1 MWNKITFTDIHLM
14 LDLNQGLESK
24 KGTTK
29 ITQDNDAIAT

>member
-24 KGTTK
+24 KSTTK
-29 ITQDNDAIAT
+29 VTQDDAIAT